1 MQEITPLILDFQ
13 SPNVA
18 VVAYAK
24 QNDRASRKLVC
35 QLVDGG
41 APFTVG
47 GNIYAAIRFL
57 KPDGTG
63 GMYDTDDNGNN
74 AIIFNGSQATLIL
87 AEQVLT
93 VPGTV
98 YLELNLYNS
107 QSERLTTFAFVLNVE
122 ASVLSDATIISSNYY
137 NILTQQIADIL
148 GSIGAVAGLE
158 ATATSIP
165 KDENATVEVT
175 GGTSAQD
182 PYVLNFGIPRGYSP
196 DVAVTREGKE
206 VTITATDENGT
217 TEETIVE
224 PTAAVTQSGPN
235 ITITMTD
242 ADGTTTAT
250 VLRGSVRLAT
260 FDIDIATGQLVMTA
274 PESFDELTFSINSE
288 GQLEVTFNNG

>member
-1 MQEITPLILDFQ
+1 MLETTPLILDFQ
-13 SPNVA
+13 APNVA

-35 QLVDGG
+35 QLMDGG
-41 APFTVG
+41 TPFTVS
-47 GNIYAAIRFL
+47 GNIFSAIRFL

-63 GMYDTDDNGNN
+63 GFYDTDDNGTP
-74 AIIFNGSQATLIL
+74 AVVFSGAQATLTL

-107 QSERLTTFAFVLNVE
+107 QRQRLTTFAFVLNVE

-158 ATATSIP
+158 AEAHSIP
-165 KDENATVEVT
+165 KDEEASVTVT
-175 GGTSAQD
+175 GGTSADD
-182 PYVLNFGIPRGYSP
+182 PYNLNFGIPRGYSP
-196 DVAVTREGKE
+196 DLTVTRTGDD
-206 VTITATDENGT
+206 VTITATDEHGT
-217 TEETIVE
+217 TSETITD
-224 PTAAVTQSGPN
+224 PTAEVTQDGAD

-242 ADGTTTAT
+242 HNGTTTAT
-250 VLRGSVRLAT
+250 VLRGSLLLAT
-260 FDIDIATGQLVMTA
+260 FDINIATGQLVMTA
-274 PESFDELTFSINSE
+274 PANYTDLIFSINSD
-288 GQLEVTFNNG
+288 GQLEVTVNA

>member
-13 SPNVA
+13 APNVS

-24 QNDRASRKLVC
+24 QNDRATRKLIC

-41 APFTVG
+41 SPYVVT
-47 GNIYAAIRFL
+47 GNIYGAIRFL

-63 GMYDTDDNGNN
+63 GFYDVDDNGKN
-74 AIIFNGSQATLIL
+74 AIVFSGSQVTLTL

-98 YLELNLYNS
+98 YMELNLYVSNV
-107 QSERLTTFAFVLNVE
+107 ERLTTFAFILEVE
-122 ASVLSDATIISSNYY
+122 ASVISDASIVSSNYY

-165 KDENATVEVT
+165 KDQDAYVEVS
-175 GGTSAQD
+175 GGTSAQN
-182 PYVLNFGIPRGYSP
+182 PYLLQFFLPRGYSP
-196 DVAVTREGKE
+196 DLSVSRDGNQ

-217 TEETIVE
+217 TEESITDPVAKVE
-224 PTAAVTQSGPN
+224 QDGPN
-235 ITITMTD
+235 IQITMTD
-242 ADGTTTAT
+242 HNGTTSAT
-250 VLRGSVRLAT
+250 LLRGSLILPQ
-260 FDIDIATGQLVMTA
+260 FDIDVSTGQLIMTA
-274 PESFDELTFSINSE
+274 PSSYTDLSFAINEE
-288 GQLEVTFNNG
+288 GQLEVTVNNG

>member
-1 MQEITPLILDFQ
+1 MLETTPLILDFQ
-13 SPNVA
+13 APNVA

-24 QNDRASRKLVC
+24 QNDRATRKLIC
-35 QLVDGG
+35 QMVDGG
-41 APFTVG
+41 TPWVAG

-63 GMYDTDDNGNN
+63 GFYDTDDNGNP
-74 AIIFNGSQATLIL
+74 AIAFNGSQATLTL

-98 YLELNLYNS
+98 YLELNIYNS

-148 GSIGAVAGLE
+148 GSIGAVAGL
-158 ATATSIP
+158 TADAHSIP
-165 KDENATVEVT
+165 KDQDAYVIVT

-182 PYVLNFGIPRGYSP
+182 PYNLDFGLPRGYSP
-196 DVAVTREGKE
+196 DLAITKDGNE
-206 VTITATDENGT
+206 VTITATDEHGT
-217 TEETIVE
+217 TSETITD
-224 PTAAVTQSGPN
+224 PTAEVTQDGAD

-242 ADGTTTAT
+242 HNGTTTAT
-250 VLRGSVRLAT
+250 VLRGSLLLAT
-260 FDIDIATGQLVMTA
+260 FDINIATGQLVMTA
-274 PESFDELTFSINSE
+274 PANYTDLIFSINSD
-288 GQLEVTFNNG
+288 GQLEVTVNA

>member
-1 MQEITPLILDFQ
+1 MTETTPLVLDFQ

-35 QLVDGG
+35 QLMDGG
-41 APFTVG
+41 TPFTVS
-47 GNIYAAIRFL
+47 GNIFSAIRFL

-63 GMYDTDDNGNN
+63 GFYDTDDNGTP
-74 AIIFNGSQATLIL
+74 AVVFSGAQATLTL

-107 QSERLTTFAFVLNVE
+107 QRQRLTTFAFVLNVE

-158 ATATSIP
+158 AEAHSIP
-165 KDENATVEVT
+165 KDQEATVEVT
-175 GGTSAQD
+175 GGTSADD
-182 PYVLNFGIPRGYSP
+182 PYNLKFGIPRGYSP
-196 DVAVTREGKE
+196 DLSVTKSGRT
-206 VTITATDENGT
+206 VTITATDESGT
-217 TEETIVE
+217 TSAT
-224 PTAAVTQSGPN
+224 VTDPQAEVSQDGEN

-242 ADGTTTAT
+242 SDGTTSAT
-250 VLRGSVRLAT
+250 LLRGSVLLAT
-260 FDIDIATGQLVMTA
+260 FDIDISTGQLIMTA
-274 PESFDELTFSINSE
+274 PENYSELSFTINAD
-288 GQLEVTFNNG
+288 GQLEVTVNA

>member
-1 MQEITPLILDFQ
+1 MLETTPLILDFQ
-13 SPNVA
+13 APNVA

-24 QNDRASRKLVC
+24 QNDRATRKLIC

-41 APFTVG
+41 TPWVAF

-63 GMYDTDDNGNN
+63 GFYDTDDNGNP
-74 AIIFNGSQATLIL
+74 AIAFNGSQATLTL

-98 YLELNLYNS
+98 YLELNIYNS

-148 GSIGAVAGLE
+148 GSIGAVAGLT
-158 ATATSIP
+158 ATAHSIP
-165 KDENATVEVT
+165 KDEDATVTVT

-182 PYVLNFGIPRGYSP
+182 PYNLNFGLPRGYSP
-196 DVAVTREGKE
+196 DLAITKDGNE
-206 VTITATDENGT
+206 VTITATDEHGT
-217 TEETIVE
+217 TSETITD
-224 PTAAVTQSGPN
+224 PTAEVTQDGAD

-242 ADGTTTAT
+242 HNGTTTAT
-250 VLRGSVRLAT
+250 VLRGSLLLAT
-260 FDIDIATGQLVMTA
+260 FGINIATGQLVMTA
-274 PESFDELTFSINSE
+274 PANYTDLIFSINSD
-288 GQLEVTFNNG
+288 GQLEVTVNA

>member
-1 MQEITPLILDFQ
+1 MLETTPLILDFQ
-13 SPNVA
+13 APNVA

-24 QNDRASRKLVC
+24 QNDRATRKLIC

-41 APFTVG
+41 TPWVAI

-63 GMYDTDDNGNN
+63 GFYDTDDNGNP
-74 AIIFNGSQATLIL
+74 AIAFNGSQATLTL

-98 YLELNLYNS
+98 YLELNIYNS

-148 GSIGAVAGLE
+148 GSIGAVAGLT
-158 ATATSIP
+158 ATAHSIP
-165 KDENATVEVT
+165 KDEDATVTVT

-182 PYVLNFGIPRGYSP
+182 PYNLDFGLPRGYSP
-196 DVAVTREGKE
+196 DLAITKAGNE
-206 VTITATDENGT
+206 VTITATDEHGT
-217 TEETIVE
+217 TSETITD
-224 PTAAVTQSGPN
+224 PTAEVTQDGAD

-242 ADGTTTAT
+242 HNGTTTAT
-250 VLRGSVRLAT
+250 VLRGSLLLAT
-260 FDIDIATGQLVMTA
+260 FDINIATGQLVMTA
-274 PESFDELTFSINSE
+274 PANYTDLIFSINSD
-288 GQLEVTFNNG
+288 GQLEVTVNA

>member
-1 MQEITPLILDFQ
+1 MQEQTPLILDFQ

-24 QNDRASRKLVC
+24 QNDRASRKLIC

-41 APFTVG
+41 TPFTVS
-47 GNIYAAIRFL
+47 GNVYAAIRFL

-74 AIIFNGSQATLIL
+74 AIVFSGSQATLTL

-107 QSERLTTFAFVLNVE
+107 QSVKLTTFAFVLNVE

-148 GSIGAVAGLE
+148 SSIGAVAGLE

-165 KDENATVEVT
+165 KDENAYVEVS
-175 GGTSAQD
+175 GGTSAQN
-182 PYVLNFGIPRGYSP
+182 PYLLKFFLPRGYSP
-196 DVAVTREGKE
+196 DLTVTRDGNQVK
-206 VTITATDENGT
+206 ITATDENGT
-217 TEETIVE
+217 TEETITD
-224 PTAAVTQSGPN
+224 PTAKVEQDGPN
-235 ITITMTD
+235 IQITMTD
-242 ADGTTTAT
+242 QNGTTQAT
-250 VLRGSVRLAT
+250 LLRGALILPQ
-260 FDIDIATGQLVMTA
+260 FDIDISTGQLILTA
-274 PESFDELTFSINSE
+274 PSSYTDLSFSINEE
-288 GQLEVTFNNG
+288 GQLEVTVNNG